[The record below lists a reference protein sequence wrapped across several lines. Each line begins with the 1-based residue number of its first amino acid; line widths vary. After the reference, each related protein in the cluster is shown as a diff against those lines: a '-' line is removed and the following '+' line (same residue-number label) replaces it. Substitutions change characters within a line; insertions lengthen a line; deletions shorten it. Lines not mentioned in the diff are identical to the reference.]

1 MAKKRNQ
8 PHAQQLVQLSRDPSV
23 SCESVRDNS
32 GSAQVWAASEM
43 RSRFPWASHVLP
55 LLVFALAALAVGKLD
70 QFADLMENWL
80 SKL

>member
-1 MAKKRNQ
+1 MHSNLCSCPEILRC
-8 PHAQQLVQLSRDPSV
+8 PV
-23 SCESVRDNS
+23 SQSETIQDA
-32 GSAQVWAASEM
+32 GSAQVWAATEM